1 MLRTP
6 IFNVRWSLRWIE
18 QEGYKTIEAVVVKGE
33 LIRIEGLP
41 FTQRMPGLP
50 ELPRGQ
56 KILLDVLG
64 VDYVDVLLDAKL
76 REVLN
81 ETDEEALEDETVL
94 AEVQAS
100 EGEDSTP
107 SSGS

>member
-1 MLRTP
+1 M
-6 IFNVRWSLRWIE
+6 
-18 QEGYKTIEAVVVKGE
+18 VKGE

-41 FTQRMPGLP
+41 FMQRMPGLP

-64 VDYVDVLLDAKL
+64 VDYVDVLLEARL

-81 ETDEEALEDETVL
+81 ETDEEALEADDELVSETV
-94 AEVQAS
+94 ET
-100 EGEDSTP
+100 E
-107 SSGS
+107 